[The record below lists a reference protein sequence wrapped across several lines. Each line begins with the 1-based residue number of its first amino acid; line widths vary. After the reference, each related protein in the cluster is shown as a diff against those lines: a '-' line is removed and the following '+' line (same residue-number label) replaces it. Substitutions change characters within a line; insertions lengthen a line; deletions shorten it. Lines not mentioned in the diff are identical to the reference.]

1 MGLVERRVHLDGVR
15 IESRNRTH
23 ERQDHFQ
30 VSVLGVS
37 AKAFDYLTFKLGVM
51 VLGRFFSKVFC

>member
-1 MGLVERRVHLDGVR
+1 MERRVHLDGVH

-30 VSVLGVS
+30 VSVLEVS

-51 VLGRFFSKVFC
+51 VWGRFFSKVFC